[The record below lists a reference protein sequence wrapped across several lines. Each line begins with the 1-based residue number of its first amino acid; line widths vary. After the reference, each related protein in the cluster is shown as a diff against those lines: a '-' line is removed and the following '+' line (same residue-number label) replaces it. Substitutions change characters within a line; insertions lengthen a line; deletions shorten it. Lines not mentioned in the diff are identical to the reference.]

1 MTQDSGE
8 IENAEGRTAMR
19 QEYVEYE
26 QIRDQLIAEGHYKTY
41 KVEGILDLGTQV
53 FGETADRQIYMR
65 QNDYFDL
72 TGYGENDIAGM
83 KYKVNLDSVS
93 ASSVTDMLSYIG
105 DSLYGES
112 M

>member
-41 KVEGILDLGTQV
+41 I
-53 FGETADRQIYMR
+53 
-65 QNDYFDL
+65 
-72 TGYGENDIAGM
+72 
-83 KYKVNLDSVS
+83 
-93 ASSVTDMLSYIG
+93 
-105 DSLYGES
+105 
-112 M
+112 